1 MRISPSIFICPSKT
15 VPSEI
20 LVIPEPDE
28 LYEDTGAGA
37 EWAGCGGGVYEGVG
51 SLLSLL
57 LEKMDMYFDFLQK

>member
-1 MRISPSIFICPSKT
+1 MRISPSIFICPSNT

-28 LYEDTGAGA
+28 LYEDTGAGGV
-37 EWAGCGGGVYEGVG
+37 WTDCDGGVYEVVE

-57 LEKMDMYFDFLQK
+57 LEKMDMSFDFSQK